1 MRKSLQLCLM
11 SILSIF
17 LLLPDASTQEVTK
30 LWNGLA
36 EILERNM
43 DSPDNAVSETKS
55 FIRDNRGEF
64 QEWRD
69 SVRKNIEKAKMR
81 SYQELS
87 QEEMENIGA
96 AMQKRPGAEALS
108 RWTTAVIN
116 FSTKN
121 PEQTTQ
127 INELMESYSPK
138 FDDY

>member
-96 AMQKRPGAEALS
+96 AMQKRPGAEALN

-121 PEQTTQ
+121 PEQTTR
-127 INELMESYSPK
+127 INELMQSYSPK